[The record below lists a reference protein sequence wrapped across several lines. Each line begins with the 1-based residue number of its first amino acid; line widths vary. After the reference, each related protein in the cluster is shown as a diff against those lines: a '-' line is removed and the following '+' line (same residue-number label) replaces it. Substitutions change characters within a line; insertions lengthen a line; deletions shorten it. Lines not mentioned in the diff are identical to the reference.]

1 MKKLSLATAPAFV
14 LALALSAAAQEKPI
28 TTKKEMTDT
37 VKVNVSGRLVLDY
50 VWRSSELEA
59 AVVTGGTLGTGESEN
74 TFEGYGAVRFDVE
87 LSDKV
92 SAVVEIGTERVNA
105 GAINAWGQSSASTS
119 LDVVLR
125 EANVVLG
132 DFMTPGLWLQVGIE
146 TWSFDVRGKGSA
158 FAFDPR
164 HSQSFARNLGGPIGS
179 NTPEEL
185 QPVGAVFTYK
195 REQLSVDVVLLP
207 ATIEGGP
214 ASADEALYAV
224 DLFYDL
230 DNKGSRVAAILALVD
245 LGGDGSGVGFP
256 AGFSGR
262 GGSVFTLGAGAVLKG
277 LVENLELYG
286 EIYFQF
292 GGAGVDEGVVDQ
304 DLDAGGMAFQI
315 GAEYTLENGIFVGIN
330 LTLITGDDDFADGD
344 VDSFLSYENVN
355 DLIILEDMYFG
366 IDWDSNYF
374 AVKFS
379 GGIPLQIK
387 ARNDLVLSAILGITR
402 ANEEIVFG
410 GGLSDEDALGT
421 EFDVRAR
428 WAVTKQAS
436 LQAAVGFLFGSDIL
450 ENSLGGSSVDGAD
463 DSAILYTLGADLRF

>member
-1 MKKLSLATAPAFV
+1 MSKISLTPAFM
-14 LALALSAAAQEKPI
+14 LALAMAAAAQEKPL
-28 TTKKEMTDT
+28 TTKKDMVDT

-74 TFEGYGAVRFDVE
+74 TFEGYAAVRFEVE
-87 LSDKV
+87 LTDKV
-92 SAVVEIGTERVNA
+92 SAVVEVGTERVDA
-105 GAINAWGQSSASTS
+105 GAINAWGQASASAG

-125 EANVVLG
+125 EAHVVLG
-132 DFMTPGLWLQVGIE
+132 DFLTQGLWLQVGIE

-164 HSQSFARNLGGPIGS
+164 HSQSFGRNLGAPPAS
-179 NTPEEL
+179 NDPEEL
-185 QPVGAVFTYK
+185 QPVGGVFTYK
-195 REQLSVDVVLLP
+195 RDQLSLDVVLLP

-224 DLFYDL
+224 DLFYSI
-230 DNKGSRVAAILALVD
+230 DNLGSRAGAILAIVD
-245 LGGDGSGVGFP
+245 LGDS

-262 GGSVFTLGAGAVLKG
+262 NGAVMTLGAGAVLKG
-277 LVENLELYG
+277 LTKGLEVYG

-292 GGAGVDEGVVDQ
+292 GSAGVDEGAVDQ
-304 DLDAGGMAFQI
+304 DLDAAGIAFQV
-315 GAEYTLENGIFVGIN
+315 GAEFTLDTGLFLGANI
-330 LTLITGDDDFADGD
+330 TLISGDDDLADGD

-366 IDWDSNYF
+366 VDWDSNYF
-374 AVKFS
+374 AVKLS
-379 GGIPLQIK
+379 AGIPLQIK
-387 ARNDLVLSAILGITR
+387 TKDDLVVSAILGITK
-402 ANEEIVFG
+402 ANEDVG
-410 GGLSDEDALGT
+410 TEDGLGT

-428 WAVTKQAS
+428 WAVTKQAA

-450 ENSLGGSSVDGAD
+450 EDSLGGPAAPDSD
-463 DSAILYTLGADLRF
+463 DSAILYTIGADLRF